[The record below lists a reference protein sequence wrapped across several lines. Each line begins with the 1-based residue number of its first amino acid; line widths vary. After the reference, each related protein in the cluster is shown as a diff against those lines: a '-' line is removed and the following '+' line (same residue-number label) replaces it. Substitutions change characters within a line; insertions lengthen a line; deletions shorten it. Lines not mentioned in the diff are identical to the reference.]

1 MTTKSKKIL
10 KSVLI
15 ILFMSLF
22 LAASIVHAAPSS
34 SIKFC
39 DYAGTR
45 RTFKMIGLFINLAR
59 IIVPLIIIIT
69 ESISLTK
76 VIISGKQEDLSDNWR
91 ILVRKI
97 IAGLVIFFLPTII
110 DFTIDSL
117 VGYDDSGFTQCSNC
131 LLDTGHCT
139 IPDKDP
145 EVYDED

>member
-1 MTTKSKKIL
+1 MTKKQKKIL
-10 KSVLI
+10 KSVAI
-15 ILFMSLF
+15 ILFMSIF
-22 LAASIVHAAPSS
+22 LGASIVHAASS

-76 VIISGKQEDLSDNWR
+76 VIISGKDEDLKENWK

-97 IAGLVIFFLPTII
+97 IAGLLIFVLPTLL

-117 VGYDDSGFTQCSNC
+117 VGYDDSGFSQCSNC

-139 IPDKDP
+139 IPTEDP
-145 EVYDED
+145 VYDED